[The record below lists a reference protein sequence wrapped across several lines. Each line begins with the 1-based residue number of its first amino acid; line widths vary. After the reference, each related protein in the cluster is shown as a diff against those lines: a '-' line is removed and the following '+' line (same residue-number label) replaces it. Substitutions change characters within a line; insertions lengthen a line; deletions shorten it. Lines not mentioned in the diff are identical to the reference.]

1 VERITPR
8 YVFEARIRISVQRA
22 SQSLVMEGWARDI
35 SESGVSAFVARG
47 LSAGELVTLDIP
59 LAPACRLSIPAKVA
73 RCLGTQY
80 GFQFTALSPDQRADI
95 RSAVKDR
102 AEIGAYDRLADAKFR
117 EHQGEAETRFS
128 TPEQEAK
135 WNADTAF
142 AERARMLIKRGYTPK
157 VAVEL
162 VLHEVE
168 VEHGNNSKI
177 MDEARTNAEDFLLKA
192 RRGLI

>member
-1 VERITPR
+1 MHLL
-8 YVFEARIRISVQRA
+8 RA
-22 SQSLVMEGWARDI
+22 AC
-35 SESGVSAFVARG
+35 
-47 LSAGELVTLDIP
+47 SAGELVTLDIP
-59 LAPACRLSIPAKVA
+59 LAPTRRLSIPAKVA

-102 AEIGAYDRLADAKFR
+102 SEIGAYDRLAGAKSR
-117 EHQGEAETRFS
+117 EQRGEAETRFS

-135 WNADTAF
+135 WNADNAF
-142 AERARMLIKRGYTPK
+142 ADRARMLIKRGYTPK
-157 VAVEL
+157 VAVDL

-168 VEHGNNSKI
+168 IEHGNNSKI